1 MCDDINAV
9 QIESS
14 TMIVNSSMVS
24 NGSFTAAEANI
35 TDATIM
41 NSLYAQSGII
51 SDGPI
56 SVNGEVIA
64 GEIL

>member
-1 MCDDINAV
+1 
-9 QIESS
+9 
-14 TMIVNSSMVS
+14 MIVNSSMVS